1 MATIEVF
8 WGDEPDE
15 QSERDFLAQLKEDLA
30 SRNISATIL
39 ANFYT
44 NTRSRQIDFLIAT
57 ENHACVVELKN
68 YAGVLIG
75 GENGQWSK
83 RLPDGTLEVIDR
95 QNPYNQAFLCKMAI
109 SDDLHAL
116 ANQDGGIPQ
125 PPRGR
130 KFYTQ
135 LESVVCSVPG
145 LQARLQAP

>member
-83 RLPDGTLEVIDR
+83 RLPDGTLEVLDP
-95 QNPYNQAFLCKMAI
+95 QNPHTQPFPCNTAI
-109 SDDLHAL
+109 THPLPPL
-116 ANQDGGIPQ
+116 ANQP
-125 PPRGR
+125 
-130 KFYTQ
+130 
-135 LESVVCSVPG
+135 
-145 LQARLQAP
+145 